1 MVNHILAAPG
11 PAEKPDFLGICLI
24 YKKLTYEEMMKTE
37 EWKTKKSRPLE
48 ERFPKY
54 ILDKLRKEYE
64 KGKSKNETFESWLI
78 RTKRI

>member
-1 MVNHILAAPG
+1 
-11 PAEKPDFLGICLI
+11 
-24 YKKLTYEEMMKTE
+24 MMKTE

-64 KGKSKNETFESWLI
+64 KTKFKNETFETWLI
-78 RTKRI
+78 QNKRI

>member
-1 MVNHILAAPG
+1 
-11 PAEKPDFLGICLI
+11 
-24 YKKLTYEEMMKTE
+24 MMKTE
-37 EWKTKKSRPLE
+37 EWKTKKFRPLE

-64 KGKSKNETFESWLI
+64 KEKSKNETFESWLI

>member
-1 MVNHILAAPG
+1 M
-11 PAEKPDFLGICLI
+11 LI
-24 YKKLTYEEMMKTE
+24 YEGMMKIE
-37 EWKTKKSRPLE
+37 EWKTKKPRPLPLE

-64 KGKSKNETFESWLI
+64 KEKSKNETFESWLI

>member
-1 MVNHILAAPG
+1 
-11 PAEKPDFLGICLI
+11 
-24 YKKLTYEEMMKTE
+24 MKIE

-54 ILDKLRKEYE
+54 ILDKLRKEYI
-64 KGKSKNETFESWLI
+64 KTNYKDETFEMWLI

>member
-1 MVNHILAAPG
+1 
-11 PAEKPDFLGICLI
+11 
-24 YKKLTYEEMMKTE
+24 MMKTE

-64 KGKSKNETFESWLI
+64 KEKSKNETFEMWLI